1 MYRSEL
7 ICLRVKRM
15 WNIKNLV
22 NKRNV
27 KYLINIFNSNMLN
40 DNVLDVLGS
49 VYS

>member
-1 MYRSEL
+1 
-7 ICLRVKRM
+7 M

>member
-1 MYRSEL
+1 
-7 ICLRVKRM
+7 M

-22 NKRNV
+22 NNRNV